1 VIAAIRKRIDQEGG
15 FTLIE
20 LLVVVIIIGILAA
33 IAIPAFLG
41 QRESAHRSA
50 VESDL
55 RNVAI
60 DLETYYTAEGEYPD
74 DDELD
79 EESPAIGT
87 GEDAIEVNLSDGVT
101 IEYEQEEGGAAF
113 TLTGSHRSVDG
124 EEIDYDPAAG
134 GLQEWDDDE

>member
-1 VIAAIRKRIDQEGG
+1 MIAAIRKRIDQEGG

-55 RNVAI
+55 RNAAI
-60 DLETYYTAEGEYPD
+60 ELETYYTDEGSYPD
-74 DDELD
+74 DSDTDITDIDDLD
-79 EESPAIGT
+79 VT
-87 GEDAIEVNLSDGVT
+87 TTDGVT
-101 IEYEQEEGGAAF
+101 VDYDEADPYL
-113 TLTGSHRSVDG
+113 LTGTHEEISG
-124 EEIDYDPAAG
+124 ESIDYDPNEG
-134 GLQEWDDDE
+134 GLQEWGD

>member
-1 VIAAIRKRIDQEGG
+1 MIAAIRKRIDQEGG

-55 RNVAI
+55 RNVAM
-60 DLETYYTAEGEYPD
+60 DLETYYTAEGEYPGGSDSEASWD
-74 DDELD
+74 DDPVEITD
-79 EESPAIGT
+79 E
-87 GEDAIEVNLSDGVT
+87 DIEVNLSDGVT
-101 IEYEQEEGGAAF
+101 IEYDETDDAY
-113 TLTGSHRSVDG
+113 TLEGSHEQVADG
-124 EEIDYDPAAG
+124 DESIVYDPDAG
-134 GLQEWDDDE
+134 GLQEWDE